1 MRRPHGQGSKQA
13 TIINEPPPAR
23 KQPWKRSKATW
34 SQYHYEV
41 GVGVIEV
48 IMLQRVKVGK
58 YSHYQT
64 TPVQRE
70 REERGKEGTEE
81 SLDGAVVFFVFF
93 MMIV

>member
-1 MRRPHGQGSKQA
+1 M
-13 TIINEPPPAR
+13 
-23 KQPWKRSKATW
+23 
-34 SQYHYEV
+34 
-41 GVGVIEV
+41 
-48 IMLQRVKVGK
+48 KVGK

-93 MMIV
+93 YDDSIKINNWHCTSTTCPR